1 MVDLRPILFARQVWL
16 AFCKWIVERF
26 DKGKGVNI
34 INFIRLSWEQD
45 EVEKEMYGNAA
56 DKVLRPVWRMSES
69 FERAYNQQASSPIL
83 RYMHKTCNIS
93 VNIHTHTLLLFSY
106 W

>member
-1 MVDLRPILFARQVWL
+1 MVDLSRILLARQVWL

-69 FERAYNQQASSPIL
+69 FERAYNQQASSPI
-83 RYMHKTCNIS
+83 
-93 VNIHTHTLLLFSY
+93 
-106 W
+106 